1 MKSSGKG
8 SFCPIALFVLFFFV
22 LFCDGAHGAL
32 YCVREDGSGDGSRW
46 ENALGEQGFIDT
58 LAAAVSGDEFWIAA
72 GTYRSTTDPGE
83 RTASFVLK
91 SGVALYGGFAGT
103 EIRREDRD
111 WTANVTVF
119 TGEIQGNDEPL
130 DNSFHVLV
138 GNGALGTAVLD
149 GFTVTGGYADG
160 PGISSNGGG
169 ICTEHGSPTV
179 ANCTFSGNTAM
190 NAGAGMFNH
199 MGSPAVT
206 NCTFTEN
213 SSGSIGGGI
222 CNLESGAGFAF
233 CMFDGNSAG
242 EGGGG
247 MYNEGG
253 SPAVS
258 GCTFSGNSASSGGG
272 MENEE
277 SAVSLSNCT
286 FYGNTAFSGA
296 AMYNRLEPPAVVNCT
311 FYANEADN
319 EGGGIYNSRCDP
331 EVFSCTFMEN
341 GAIGGGGIYN
351 RESSPVLTNCIFWED
366 AGGEIVNAAGSVP
379 TASYCLVQGGYPDG
393 TSILISPPLLGGL
406 AGNGGPTMTCALLTG
421 SPAIDAGTSAGMP
434 SEDQRGIARPQG
446 RGFDMGAFEFEISS
460 PSPASTGGGGC
471 SAAEGTAFISLLFPV
486 LLLASMRSSTPG
498 GKDPK
503 GRLIGKKEHNS
514 RG

>member
-1 MKSSGKG
+1 MKCSGKKG
-8 SFCPIALFVLFFFV
+8 FYSITLFVFLLFG
-22 LFCDGAHGAL
+22 LFCGGAHGAL
-32 YCVREDGSGDGSRW
+32 YYVREDGSGDGSSW
-46 ENALGEQGFIDT
+46 ENALGEQRFIDT
-58 LAAAVSGDEFWIAA
+58 LETALADDEFWIAA
-72 GTYRSTTDPGE
+72 GTYRPTTDPGD
-83 RTASFVLK
+83 RSASFALK

-103 EIRREDRD
+103 EDRREDRD
-111 WTANVTVF
+111 WTANVTVL
-119 TGEIQGNDEPL
+119 TGEIQGNDEPS
-130 DNSFHVLV
+130 DNSFHVLL

-190 NAGAGMFNH
+190 NAGAGMFNN

-222 CNLESGAGFAF
+222 CNLESGARFAF
-233 CMFDGNSAG
+233 CLFDGNAAG

-247 MYNEGG
+247 MCNEGG
-253 SPAVS
+253 SPDVS

-272 MENEE
+272 MENVD
-277 SAVSLSNCT
+277 SAVSVSNCT
-286 FYGNTAFSGA
+286 FSGNTAFDGA
-296 AMYNRLEPPAVVNCT
+296 AMNNRLEPPAVVNCT

-319 EGGGIYNSRCDP
+319 DGGCIFNWRSDP

-341 GAIGGGGIYN
+341 GAIEGGAIYN
-351 RESSPVLTNCIFWED
+351 QESSPVLTNCIFWED

-379 TASYCLVQGGYPDG
+379 SVSYCLVRGGYPDG

-406 AGNGGPTMTCALLTG
+406 ADNGGPTMTCSLLTG
-421 SPAIDAGTSAGMP
+421 SPAIDSGTSVGMP
-434 SEDQRGIARPQG
+434 AEDQRGIARPQG
-446 RGFDMGAFEFEISS
+446 SGFDMGAFEFVISAAPPVS
-460 PSPASTGGGGC
+460 SGGGGC
-471 SAAEGTAFISLLFPV
+471 SAAGTVVSIFLIFPV
-486 LLLASMRSSTPG
+486 LLLASVRNGTFG
-498 GKDPK
+498 GKDLK
-503 GRLIGKKEHNS
+503 GRKTGKEERNS
-514 RG
+514 RA